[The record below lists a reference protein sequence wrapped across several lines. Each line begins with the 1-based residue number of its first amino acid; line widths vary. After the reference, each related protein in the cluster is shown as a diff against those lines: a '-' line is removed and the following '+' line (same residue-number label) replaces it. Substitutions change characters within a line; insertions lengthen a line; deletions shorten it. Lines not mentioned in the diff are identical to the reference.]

1 MASPLP
7 SSFSCFFDSLGGV
20 KCMFINECDF
30 KDLYLQIFS
39 DHAISNHANSIVLPN
54 LDQL

>member
-39 DHAISNHANSIVLPN
+39 DHAISNHANSNVLPN